1 MERCRE
7 IADIGHNDMQTTEQ
21 ADMGQRLL
29 DNDEQV
35 LDEILRTLGSVIL
48 SVMSRRYRGI
58 LPETDIEDAVSIG
71 LFRLWKNRRRFDSRK
86 ASLKVW
92 FFRIVENAI
101 RDVLRLG
108 WHKARILEV
117 HSDAALTG
125 DTEQTAHSDSSGGCY
140 STDDAK
146 RRADDSPTNL
156 QLDLRDIVGGLPEK
170 QRQIVLADS
179 AARDGTASSQTLGRE
194 LDLPATTVRVYRKR
208 AMDRIREE
216 LAERG
221 HDVPVN

>member
-1 MERCRE
+1 
-7 IADIGHNDMQTTEQ
+7 MQTTEQ
-21 ADMGQRLL
+21 ADMAQRLL

-35 LDEILRTLGSVIL
+35 LDEILRTLGPVIL
-48 SVMSRRYRGI
+48 SVMSRRYQGI

-71 LFRLWKNRRRFDSRK
+71 LFRLWKNRGRFDAGK

-101 RDVLRLG
+101 RDVLRHG
-108 WHKARILEV
+108 WHKARMLEV
-117 HSDAALTG
+117 NSDAALTG
-125 DTEQTAHSDSSGGCY
+125 VSHQTEGCDGIGSRHSS
-140 STDDAK
+140 DDAK
-146 RRADDSPTNL
+146 KRAEDSPTNL

-208 AMDRIREE
+208 AMDRIRKE
-216 LAERG
+216 LTERG
-221 HDVPVN
+221 HDVPVK